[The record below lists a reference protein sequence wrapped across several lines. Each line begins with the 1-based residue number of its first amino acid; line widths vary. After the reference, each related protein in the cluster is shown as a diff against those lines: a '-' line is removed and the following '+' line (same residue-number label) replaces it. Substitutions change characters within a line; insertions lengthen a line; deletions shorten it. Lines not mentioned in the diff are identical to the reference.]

1 METLQGCIAAIK
13 GCSGGKVKHV
23 AVLTIAGLILAG
35 CVTAPGEPRVINV
48 TMTPTASTSSGALS
62 RSIDNLLQ
70 KTGPSYVTLV
80 VTKSAEQGRSSRNEL
95 QESVTSGS
103 GFIIDPS
110 GYVLTAGHVAVK
122 TGYIVEAR
130 GPDGRRYLG
139 TVVAIKKSTDTA
151 LVKLKGLANGR
162 AVQPASQPCLRR
174 GEAIFSLGKPRATGD
189 TARIGEVSSMSFG
202 RPVSYQGF
210 GYPDAMVLKLQ
221 TRKGES
227 GGPVFTGSG
236 KLAGMVVSTLSD
248 SSGRHLDLAHAVTAP
263 ELARFVCQNTSCSA
277 SWRSLTTIRS
287 CPAS

>member
-1 METLQGCIAAIK
+1 MKQF
-13 GCSGGKVKHV
+13 
-23 AVLTIAGLILAG
+23 AVLAFAGMALAG
-35 CVTAPGEPRVINV
+35 CVTSSGEPRVINV

-80 VTKSAEQGRSSRNEL
+80 VTKSAKKDRLSQNEL

-122 TGYIVEAR
+122 EGYIVEAR
-130 GPDGRRYLG
+130 GPDGRTYLG
-139 TVVAIKKSTDTA
+139 KVVAVKKSTDTA
-151 LVKLKGLANGR
+151 LIKLRGMGSAR
-162 AVQPASQPCLRR
+162 PVQPTGQPCLAR
-174 GEAIFSLGKPRATGD
+174 GQAIFSLGKPRATGD

-227 GGPVFTGSG
+227 GGPVFNESG
-236 KLAGMVVSTLSD
+236 QLSGMVVSTLSD

-263 ELARFVCQNTSCSA
+263 ELARFVCQKTSCS
-277 SWRSLTTIRS
+277 SGWRALTNVNVKS
-287 CPAS
+287 CPAA